1 MIKNRDFSE
10 VKHMTTEFFMPM
22 NPPTVTHQE
31 KQVTVRNGKPCFYEP
46 SELKAARSK
55 LIANLSKYRPAKPYT
70 VGVQMVTK
78 WCFPRAPWAGRVPR
92 DKTRYRQ
99 PAKAA
104 QRLHD
109 SGGFLGRRRAGGFG
123 SGREILGRSSRNL
136 HTHRGIDVMK
146 RDKLKIKALRERYPR
161 VTIQAE

>member
-1 MIKNRDFSE
+1 
-10 VKHMTTEFFMPM
+10 MTTEFFMPM

-78 WCFPRAPWAGRVPR
+78 WCFPRGRHGQGE
-92 DKTRYRQ
+92 Y
-99 PAKAA
+99 
-104 QRLHD
+104 
-109 SGGFLGRRRAGGFG
+109 
-123 SGREILGRSSRNL
+123 
-136 HTHRGIDVMK
+136 
-146 RDKLKIKALRERYPR
+146 R
-161 VTIQAE
+161 VTKPDTDNLQKLLKDCMTAAGFWVDDALVASEVVEKFWADPPGIYIHIEALM